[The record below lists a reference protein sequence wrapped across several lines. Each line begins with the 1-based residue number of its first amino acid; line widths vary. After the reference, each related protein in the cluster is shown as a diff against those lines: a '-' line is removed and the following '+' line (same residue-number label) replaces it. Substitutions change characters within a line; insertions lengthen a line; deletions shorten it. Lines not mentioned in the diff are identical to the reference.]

1 MYYYAIPCIQTRYT
15 IHLDNEKLIQ
25 HKKWLKEYSLR
36 TKLKKEQT
44 GESSDVI
51 KEKIKR
57 VYCSFSKRSEPPVIE
72 NDPNNSRKNIKT
84 LQK

>member
-1 MYYYAIPCIQTRYT
+1 MDPKENLGLNPCT
-15 IHLDNEKLIQ
+15 IMQYRVYKQDNEKLIQ

-57 VYCSFSKRSEPPVIE
+57 
-72 NDPNNSRKNIKT
+72 
-84 LQK
+84 